1 MYKGA
6 RAAAAQ
12 GRVVSF
18 AQPPEGFL
26 AGEPVRAVL
35 FDLDG
40 TLLDT
45 VADITLALNRALA
58 EQQSAPLG
66 LEYVRNLIGRGAP
79 VLVQRVVAR
88 LSSRPWPVDPVLLL
102 QRFYFHYDRLHE
114 LQEHEAR
121 MYPGVAEGFAQ
132 LHAQGLRLGVVTNKS
147 RHTATALLVQL
158 NLSPWVEVVVGGD
171 TAEQRK
177 PHPQP
182 LLHACAAL
190 QVLPAQTLMVG
201 DSAIDVAAAR
211 AAGMR
216 VVCVPYGYNEG
227 ADPRT
232 LACDAFIDTLAD
244 LPALLR
250 AAGAPRDGGIWD
262 ARMHGGQ

>member
-1 MYKGA
+1 MRPGA
-6 RAAAAQ
+6 CAAAA
-12 GRVVSF
+12 RACLVS
-18 AQPPEGFL
+18 A
-26 AGEPVRAVL
+26 AEPVALFSASAPVHAVL

-45 VADITLALNRALA
+45 VADIAVAINRALA
-58 EQQSAPLG
+58 EQQSPPLA
-66 LEYVRNLIGRGAP
+66 LHHVRNLIGRGAP
-79 VLVQRVVAR
+79 ILVQRVVAR
-88 LSSRPWPVDPVLLL
+88 LPSRPWPVDPVLLL

-114 LQEHEAR
+114 LHEHEAR
-121 MYPGVAEGFAQ
+121 VYPGVAEGFAQ
-132 LHAQGLRLGVVTNKS
+132 LHAQGLRLGVVTNKP

-158 NLSPWVEVVVGGD
+158 GLSPWVDVVVGGD

-182 LLHACAAL
+182 LLHACEAL
-190 QVLPAQTLMVG
+190 QVPPAQALMVG

-232 LACDAFIDTLAD
+232 LACDAFIDTLAE
-244 LPALLR
+244 LPALLLG
-250 AAGAPRDGGIWD
+250 AAAPREAAVRGT
-262 ARMHGGQ
+262 RLHGGQ